1 MNYAA
6 ERPSDSSN
14 DDDDGA
20 PLPVAYGAQLASP
33 TDDQD
38 ERALRD
44 YAAYQRRLAAQ
55 VNSEGSS

>member
-14 DDDDGA
+14 DDDGA

-44 YAAYQRRLAAQ
+44 YAAYQRRLAARK
-55 VNSEGSS
+55 